1 MAALRRWGLL
11 DQVVATSCPPI
22 RSYAFDFGPFTISGT
37 PRQDDGTATAYAP
50 RRTILDKILV
60 DAAAQAGAEVR
71 DRFTVREVVVEDDV
85 VAGVRGH
92 AGTEVVE
99 RARVVVGAD
108 GRNSLVARAVQA
120 ERYQVKPK
128 LQWATY
134 TYWSD
139 LPVDGM

>member
-1 MAALRRWGLL
+1 
-11 DQVVATSCPPI
+11 
-22 RSYAFDFGPFTISGT
+22 
-37 PRQDDGTATAYAP
+37 
-50 RRTILDKILV
+50 
-60 DAAAQAGAEVR
+60 
-71 DRFTVREVVVEDDV
+71 V

-92 AGTEVVE
+92 AAGGTEVVE